1 MTTYRL
7 WPSTSGP
14 SSPVSY
20 SGNFISGMTFCVTSE
35 AWFMGYWWW
44 VCGSG
49 GQSTGP
55 TKCALWQVPYVDTE
69 NPVLVPGSMIT
80 SGTLTAGQWNYIPL
94 PTPIALSLGGSPGM
108 TPPINGGDTGYGLAT
123 YAAAIGCNGPFPDT
137 GNYWGTGQTAPDGIT
152 NGPLTAYSGTSA
164 GMPAPWPVNGA
175 QPQGCF
181 SVAGSDPSVTFP
193 GSSSGTDNFWV
204 DVQVGDYSNAP
215 VGTSLRLFPNMPAP
229 INANDGDTTLAVSA
243 TAFSLSEACSLD
255 KIWMFSPPGATVL
268 PTRTAIW
275 NTSTQTEVPGTD
287 NTSPS
292 WQVPG
297 GGAAAAADGW
307 IYVDY
312 SSAGIVLPAG
322 HYATSFY
329 NGSGEV
335 VYGEAH
341 NMFFAGTD
349 PVGSKTVGG
358 PAWNGI
364 SWGGGILTAPNV
376 ANGPEAVYDNGS
388 GTFPGNGIY
397 RPSGWG
403 YPTNFESSSDW
414 GEWRGVDV
422 EVTPASGGGGAGGGG
437 QPPTTVNSAAFL
449 TFFP

>member
-14 SSPVSY
+14 SSPISY
-20 SGNFISGMTFCVTSE
+20 SGDFISGMSFCVTSE

-49 GQSTGP
+49 GQNTGP
-55 TKCALWQVPYVDTE
+55 TKCALWQVPYTDNE
-69 NPVLVPGSMIT
+69 SPVLVPGSVIT

-108 TPPINGGDTGYGLAT
+108 STPINGGDTAYGLAT
-123 YAAAIGCNGPFPDT
+123 YVAAVGCNGPFPDT
-137 GNYWGTGQTAPDGIT
+137 SGYWGTGQSAPNGIT

-175 QPQGCF
+175 QAQGCF
-181 SVAGSDPSVTFP
+181 SVVGSDPSVNFP
-193 GSSSGTDNFWV
+193 GSASGTDNFWV

-215 VGTSLRLFPNMPAP
+215 SGTSLRLFPNFPAP
-229 INANDGDTTLAVSA
+229 INLNDADNTMATSA
-243 TAFSLSEACSLD
+243 TAFSLSQNCTLD
-255 KIWMFSPPGATVL
+255 KIWVFSPPGATAL
-268 PTRTAIW
+268 PSRTAIW
-275 NTSTQTEVPGTD
+275 NSGTQAEVSGTD
-287 NTSPS
+287 NSSPV
-292 WQVPG
+292 WLAPG
-297 GGAAAAADGW
+297 GGAAVAAGGW
-307 IYVDY
+307 MYVDY
-312 SSAGIVLPAG
+312 SSATIVMPAG
-322 HYATSFY
+322 NYAVSFY
-329 NGSGEV
+329 NGNGQV

-349 PVGSKTVGG
+349 PVSSKTVGG
-358 PAWNGI
+358 PAWNGV

-376 ANGPEAVYDNGS
+376 AHGPELVYDS
-388 GTFPGNGIY
+388 GGTHPGNGMY
-397 RPSGWG
+397 KPSAGWG
-403 YPTNFESSSDW
+403 YPNNFESSSDW

-422 EVTPASGGGGAGGGG
+422 EVTPGGSVGGGN
-437 QPPTTVNSAAFL
+437 PPPPPTVNSGAFV